1 MPDLQ
6 ALKIGL
12 KYKPLGL
19 MIMYELVTDKKTSR
33 CRKIPLKVKG
43 LNAMQLLEE
52 LLARPNHSTLLSTIP
67 KRKLLSIINRIP
79 NIEQVPCPPEFE
91 ENIEEEKQSS
101 VVEAPARAPVRPPSR
116 ASQQVMEALLNSDTD
131 DDDSIK
137 SDKSTEKENTEVKVE
152 SEDKE
157 DEQSARESSVVS
169 SYTDP
174 SDSISENLSEV
185 DESSL
190 KKESANESD
199 EDFSDLLKT
208 MNASAKKKTSNIP
221 IFSDDDSESDSA
233 SEKSDS
239 DDSFMRNLNQ
249 AKAHKENRSST
260 PSNVSEVD
268 SIMIDENKNL
278 NLLSDNELEKVKKS
292 MDVNFEANQVTKD
305 DEGFKYDTR
314 EEFNPTAPSGWDSDE
329 SF

>member
-12 KYKPLGL
+12 KFKPLGL
-19 MIMYELVTDKKTSR
+19 MVMYELVTDEKTCR

-52 LLARPNHSTLLSTIP
+52 LLARPNHSALLSTIP

-91 ENIEEEKQSS
+91 EKVEEEKQSS
-101 VVEAPARAPVRPPSR
+101 VVEAPTRAPVRPPSR

-131 DDDSIK
+131 DDDSVK
-137 SDKSTEKENTEVKVE
+137 TDRSSEKENTQVQVE
-152 SEDKE
+152 TENKE
-157 DEQSARESSVVS
+157 DEQSVKENSPDP

-185 DESSL
+185 DESSI
-190 KKESANESD
+190 KNDSAKVSD

-208 MNASAKKKTSNIP
+208 MNASAKKKPSNIP
-221 IFSDDDSESDSA
+221 IFSDDDSESA
-233 SEKSDS
+233 SENSDS

-260 PSNVSEVD
+260 PSNVSEVE
-268 SIMIDENKNL
+268 SVMIDENKNL

-292 MDVNFEANQVTKD
+292 MDVNFHANQLTKD

-314 EEFNPTAPSGWDSDE
+314 EEFNPTAPSGWDSDD

>member
-12 KYKPLGL
+12 KFKPLGL
-19 MIMYELVTDKKTSR
+19 MIMYELVTDEKTCR

-43 LNAMQLLEE
+43 LNAMQLMEE

-91 ENIEEEKQSS
+91 ENVEEEKQSS

-131 DDDSIK
+131 DDNSIK
-137 SDKSTEKENTEVKVE
+137 TDKSSEKENSQVLVE
-152 SEDKE
+152 TGTKE
-157 DEQSARESSVVS
+157 DEKSGKESSPDS

-185 DESSL
+185 DESSI
-190 KKESANESD
+190 KNDSAKNSD

-208 MNASAKKKTSNIP
+208 MNASTKKKTSSIP
-221 IFSDDDSESDSA
+221 IFSDDDSESDTA
-233 SEKSDS
+233 SDKTDS

-268 SIMIDENKNL
+268 SIMNDENKNF
-278 NLLSDNELEKVKKS
+278 NLLSDDELEKVKIS
-292 MDVNFEANQVTKD
+292 MDVNFQANQLTKE

-314 EEFNPTAPSGWDSDE
+314 EEFNPTVPSGWDTDD

>member
-12 KYKPLGL
+12 KLKPLGL
-19 MIMYELVTDKKTSR
+19 MVMYELVTDKKTCR

-91 ENIEEEKQSS
+91 EKVEEEKQSS
-101 VVEAPARAPVRPPSR
+101 VVKAPTRAPVRPPSR

-137 SDKSTEKENTEVKVE
+137 TDRSSEKENTQVQVE
-152 SEDKE
+152 TENKE
-157 DEQSARESSVVS
+157 DEQSAKENSPDS

-174 SDSISENLSEV
+174 SHSISENLSEV
-185 DESSL
+185 DESSI
-190 KKESANESD
+190 KNDSAKVSD

-208 MNASAKKKTSNIP
+208 MNASAKKTSNIP
-221 IFSDDDSESDSA
+221 IFSDDDSESA
-233 SEKSDS
+233 SENSDS

-260 PSNVSEVD
+260 PSNVSEVE
-268 SIMIDENKNL
+268 SVMIDENKNL

-292 MDVNFEANQVTKD
+292 MDVNFQANQLTKD

-314 EEFNPTAPSGWDSDE
+314 EEFNPTAPSGWDSDD